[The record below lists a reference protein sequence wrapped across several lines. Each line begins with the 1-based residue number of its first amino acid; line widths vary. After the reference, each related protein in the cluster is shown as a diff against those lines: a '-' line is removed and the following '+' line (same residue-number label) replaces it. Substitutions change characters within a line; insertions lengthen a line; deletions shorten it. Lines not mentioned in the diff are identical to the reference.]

1 MSKIRDSK
9 TKVLGYISAIR
20 TMLDNYPQPK
30 LSDSMEALLNSN
42 TPFGFLMNLLQ
53 ICGVSS
59 ADLLNWVAK
68 ILCGQEVIQTW
79 VNKGVENIGNAIND
93 NPKSKLA
100 QGFLD
105 GIEEVI
111 RVLLLTNVKNMF
123 TCSINPFIP
132 DEVLKSPNGCVINNE
147 ISFNGGSGIK
157 IPLSTI
163 DMFNTL
169 YHSPTSLFGSALYF
183 DTDYGS
189 NEIWKS
195 TDFNAFLWYVINR
208 GTNVKPEN
216 YKLIWDNRVRK
227 RKQLSSNEILKKNF
241 FNIVNGDGSF
251 ISINKEEKYEG
262 KTYPNRPSSEDK
274 RKEKK
279 DNNKTQKKQY
289 IIVEYN
295 ERDNTTISLPD
306 VLTVYLNADRY
317 VKKFENNFFIK
328 KTVFEFNFDYI
339 YSLKL
344 FDSKVIVA
352 NVINSLLGVVNSA
365 TASLLNGKYSLQ
377 QKIIAGK
384 VGEIVKELING
395 EDTIINDCFFSF
407 SNDEYEALLNE
418 TELKQFNQYQF
429 GDISG
434 EISSEDAKEIIDKI
448 NNIGNA
454 GTLEEVQTNIAN
466 VFENVASVTA
476 AQNQNV
482 EITDK
487 FTFGNNILFELI
499 KESVVQIV
507 MQVLSPK
514 VIMLFAINSYFM
526 GDITDGD
533 FSKINIQNF
542 LKGLTNLIVS
552 ITKQVFDLLIKELI
566 QFLMDEIRPLLIL
579 MAEKLLLERVRFYIN
594 LFKRLYALLM
604 MFISAYKTNK
614 PISVIDNVN
623 YADIV
628 PSQNEPPKNSC

>member
-42 TPFGFLMNLLQ
+42 TPFGFLIELLK
-53 ICGVSS
+53 ICGVSEK
-59 ADLLNWVAK
+59 DLLNWVSK

-79 VNKGVENIGNAIND
+79 VDKEKKKNSDKVNK
-93 NPKSKLA
+93 KSKNNKVA

-123 TCSINPFIP
+123 TCSLNPFIP
-132 DEVLKSPNGCVINNE
+132 DEVLKSPNGCVINKN

-169 YHSPTSLFGSALYF
+169 YHSPTSDFGSTLYF

-208 GTNVKPEN
+208 GTNVEPES

-227 RKQLSSNEILKKNF
+227 RKQLSSNETLKKNF
-241 FNIVNGDGSF
+241 FNLCNGDGSF
-251 ISINKEEKYEG
+251 ISSNEDEVFNE
-262 KTYPNRPSSEDK
+262 YPNRPTSKKE
-274 RKEKK
+274 EKK
-279 DNNKTQKKQY
+279 NKSKIEKKQY

-295 ERDNTTISLPD
+295 ERDNTTISVPD

-317 VKKFENNFFIK
+317 VKSIDKNENFYLK

-352 NVINSLLGVVNSA
+352 NVINSLLGIVNSA
-365 TASLLNGKYSLQ
+365 TASVLNGKYSLQ
-377 QKIIAGK
+377 QRIISGK

-395 EDTIINDCFFSF
+395 EDTVINDCFFSF
-407 SNDEYEALLNE
+407 SNDEYETLLSE
-418 TELKQFNQYQF
+418 TELKQFNHYQF
-429 GDISG
+429 GNISG
-434 EISSEDAKEIIDKI
+434 EINSEDSKEIINAI

-454 GTLEEVQTNIAN
+454 GTLEEVQTNITN
-466 VFENVASVTA
+466 VFENVSSVTA

-487 FTFGNNILFELI
+487 FTFGNNILFGLI

-514 VIMLFAINSYFM
+514 VVMLFAINSYFM

-533 FSKINIQNF
+533 FSKINVQNF

-594 LFKRLYALLM
+594 LLKRLYALLM
-604 MFISAYKTNK
+604 MFISVFKSNK
-614 PISVIDNVN
+614 PISIIDNVN

-628 PSQNEPPKNSC
+628 PMQNKPPKNSC

>member
-1 MSKIRDSK
+1 MSKVRDSK
-9 TKVLGYISAIR
+9 AKVLGYISAIR

-30 LSDSMEALLNSN
+30 ISNSMESLLNSN
-42 TPFGFLMNLLQ
+42 TPFGFLIELLK
-53 ICGVSS
+53 ICGVSEK
-59 ADLLNWVAK
+59 DLLNWVSK

-79 VNKGVENIGNAIND
+79 VDKEKKKNGDNITK
-93 NPKSKLA
+93 KSKNNKVA

-123 TCSINPFIP
+123 TCSLNPFIP
-132 DEVLKSPNGCVINNE
+132 NEVLKSPNGIVSNDKIT
-147 ISFNGGSGIK
+147 FNGSGIK

-169 YHSPTSLFGSALYF
+169 YHAPTSGFGSTLYF

-208 GTNVKPEN
+208 GTNVEPES

-227 RKQLSSNEILKKNF
+227 RKQLSSDDNLKKNF
-241 FNIVNGDGSF
+241 FNLKNGDGSF
-251 ISINKEEKYEG
+251 ISNEKEINYTNIE
-262 KTYPNRPSSEDK
+262 YPNKSTSKKEDK
-274 RKEKK
+274 K
-279 DNNKTQKKQY
+279 NKNKIEKKQY

-295 ERDNTTISLPD
+295 ERDNTTISVPD

-317 VKKFENNFFIK
+317 VKYIDKNENFYLK

-352 NVINSLLGVVNSA
+352 NVINSLLGIVNSA
-365 TASLLNGKYSLQ
+365 TASVLNGKYSLQ
-377 QKIIAGK
+377 QRIISGK

-395 EDTIINDCFFSF
+395 EDTVINDCFFSF
-407 SNDEYEALLNE
+407 SNDEYETLLNE

-429 GDISG
+429 GNISG
-434 EISSEDAKEIIDKI
+434 EINSEDSKEIINAI

-482 EITDK
+482 EVTDK

-514 VIMLFAINSYFM
+514 VVMLFAINSYFM

-566 QFLMDEIRPLLIL
+566 QFLMSEIRPLLIL

-594 LFKRLYALLM
+594 LLKRLYALLM
-604 MFISAYKTNK
+604 MFISVFKSNK
-614 PISVIDNVN
+614 PISIIDNVN

-628 PSQNEPPKNSC
+628 PMQNEPPKNSC

>member
-1 MSKIRDSK
+1 MSKIGDAKS
-9 TKVLGYISAIR
+9 KVLGYISAIR

-53 ICGVSS
+53 ICGVSTQ
-59 ADLLNWVAK
+59 DLLNWVAK

-79 VNKGVENIGNAIND
+79 VNKGTSSISNAINESPQ
-93 NPKSKLA
+93 NKVV

-105 GIEEVI
+105 GIEEIIKVI
-111 RVLLLTNVKNMF
+111 LLTNVKNMF

-132 DEVLKSPNGCVINNE
+132 NELLKYPNGDANN
-147 ISFNGGSGIK
+147 SLNGTGIK

-163 DMFNTL
+163 DMFNVL
-169 YHSPTSLFGSALYF
+169 QHSPTSLFGSALYF

-195 TDFNAFLWYVINR
+195 TDFNAFLWYVINK
-208 GTNVKPEN
+208 GTNVGNEK
-216 YKLIWDNRVRK
+216 YKCIWDNRVRK
-227 RKQLSSNEILKKNF
+227 RKQLSNNETLKKNF
-241 FNIVNGDGSF
+241 FNLVNGDGSF
-251 ISINKEEKYEG
+251 VSTSSEDVYNSDTK
-262 KTYPNRPSSEDK
+262 YPNRPSDK
-274 RKEKK
+274 KVAKK
-279 DNNKTQKKQY
+279 SKGSIQKKQY

-295 ERDNTTISLPD
+295 ERDSTSISVPD

-317 VKKFENNFFIK
+317 RYNIGNNFYLN

-352 NVINSLLGVVNSA
+352 NVINALLGVVNSA

-395 EDTIINDCFFSF
+395 EDTVINDCFFSF
-407 SNDEYEALLNE
+407 SNDEYETLLNE

-429 GDISG
+429 GNISG
-434 EISSEDAKEIIDKI
+434 EITPEDAKNILDDI

-466 VFENVASVTA
+466 VFENVASATA
-476 AQNQNV
+476 AQNEMC
-482 EITDK
+482 EINDK
-487 FTFGNNILFELI
+487 FTFGNNILFALI
-499 KESVVQIV
+499 KECVVQIV

-514 VIMLFAINSYFM
+514 VIMLFAINSYLM
-526 GDITDGD
+526 GDVTDGD
-533 FSKINIQNF
+533 FSKISIQIF
-542 LKGLTNLIVS
+542 LKGLSNLIVT
-552 ITKQVFDLLIKELI
+552 ITKQIFDLLIKELI
-566 QFLMDEIRPLLIL
+566 QFLMDQIRPLLIL

-594 LFKRLYALLM
+594 IFKRLYALLM
-604 MFISAYKTNK
+604 MFINMFKGNNPT
-614 PISVIDNVN
+614 SVIDNVN

-628 PSQNEPPKNSC
+628 PTQNEPPKNSC